1 MRGKLHT
8 HVTYVRGRPPRE
20 NPWGRVLSGC
30 HLGGISMA
38 GSLYKINGL

>member
-8 HVTYVRGRPPRE
+8 YVTYALGRPPRE
-20 NPWGRVLSGC
+20 STWGRVLSGC

-38 GSLYKINGL
+38 GSLHKINGL